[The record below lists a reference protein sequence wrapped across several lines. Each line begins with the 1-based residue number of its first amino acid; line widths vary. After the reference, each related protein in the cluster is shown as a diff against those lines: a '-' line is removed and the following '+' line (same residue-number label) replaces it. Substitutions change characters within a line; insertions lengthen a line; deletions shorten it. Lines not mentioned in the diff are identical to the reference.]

1 MVETGHLLRRREAED
16 WVEDVGAVSFLEDC
30 DVEEGKELVF
40 VHMWTQT
47 RTIG

>member
-1 MVETGHLLRRREAED
+1 MVETGHLLWRREAED
-16 WVEDVGAVSFLEDC
+16 WVEDVGAVSFLDC
-30 DVEEGKELVF
+30 DTEEGKELVF